1 MINKGKKNETLRI
14 LETMIQNADK
24 GPSGFWVEDHEGC
37 GNPKIFPE
45 FMEGLKRGSLVQKE
59 HMLCPWNTAV
69 LYGKGHGNIVTGCYH
84 SCSIDKAK
92 YLSPDMVKA
101 VLVRFKKKLVGGS
114 YDSPENLEPLL
125 TENEINYIEKQIRRE
140 KQESNRKHNIARN
153 KRLKDA
159 AKLLEKFP
167 EERELF
173 GNYYG
178 EDITCNLSEYGI
190 VDFSPNGMKEV
201 VGAEKFS
208 YDEYIEVQ
216 LRSAEKQRTAFL
228 NAVYNYVLDYKGTIE
243 RKTAKAVCF
252 NRIWLECM
260 YSDGVCFDVK
270 EEHVWMDISGFEGFE
285 VGDSLSFVADVYRYV
300 KKSNGKTIDY
310 GLRNPNDIKKI
321 DPYTLPSDKELMAQG
336 IDSIICEACYLSE
349 QCNRQIC
356 PLYKSVKKQNKEML
370 DILMT
375 DYDKD
380 KDLR

>member
-1 MINKGKKNETLRI
+1 MINKGKKNETLCI

-69 LYGKGHGNIVTGCYH
+69 LYGKGHGNIVTGCNH

-92 YLSPDMVKA
+92 YLSPYMVKS
-101 VLVRFKKKLVGGS
+101 VLARFKKKLVDGT

-140 KQESNRKHNIARN
+140 KQESNRKRNIARN

-178 EDITCNLSEYGI
+178 ENTTCNLSKYGI
-190 VDFSPNGMKEV
+190 VDFSPNGMMEV

-216 LRSAEKQRTAFL
+216 LRSAGKQRTAFL
-228 NAVYNYVLDYKGTIE
+228 NAVYNCVLDYKGTIE

-252 NRIWLECM
+252 KRIWLECM
-260 YSDGVCFDVK
+260 YSYGVCFDDK

-310 GLRNPNDIKKI
+310 GLRNPTNIKKI
-321 DPYTLPSDKELMAQG
+321 DSYTLPSDKELMAQE
-336 IDSIICEACYLSE
+336 IDRIFCEACYLSE
-349 QCNRQIC
+349 QCNQEIC
-356 PLYKSVKKQNKEML
+356 PIYKLVKKQKKEML

-375 DYDKD
+375 NYDKD

>member
-1 MINKGKKNETLRI
+1 
-14 LETMIQNADK
+14 MIQNADK

-69 LYGKGHGNIVTGCYH
+69 LYGNGHGNIVTGCYY
-84 SCSIDKAK
+84 SCSINKAK

-101 VLVRFKKKLVGGS
+101 VLVRFKKKLVGGT

-140 KQESNRKHNIARN
+140 KQESNRKHNIAR
-153 KRLKDA
+153 KRRLKDA

-173 GNYYG
+173 GKYYG

-260 YSDGVCFDVK
+260 YSDGVCFDDK

-336 IDSIICEACYLSE
+336 IDSIICETCYLSE

>member
-1 MINKGKKNETLRI
+1 
-14 LETMIQNADK
+14 MIQNADK

-101 VLVRFKKKLVGGS
+101 VLVRFKKKLVGGT
-114 YDSPENLEPLL
+114 YDFPENLEPLL
-125 TENEINYIEKQIRRE
+125 TKNEINYIEKQIRRE

-178 EDITCNLSEYGI
+178 EDTTCNLSEYGI

-216 LRSAEKQRTAFL
+216 LRSAGKQRTAFL

-260 YSDGVCFDVK
+260 YSDGACFDDK

-321 DPYTLPSDKELMAQG
+321 DPYTLPSDKELMTQG

-356 PLYKSVKKQNKEML
+356 PLYKSVKNQNKEML

>member
-1 MINKGKKNETLRI
+1 MINKDKKNETLRI

-101 VLVRFKKKLVGGS
+101 VLVRFKKKLVGGT
-114 YDSPENLEPLL
+114 YDFPENLEPLL
-125 TENEINYIEKQIRRE
+125 TKNEINYIEKQIRRE

-178 EDITCNLSEYGI
+178 EDTTCNLSEYGI

-216 LRSAEKQRTAFL
+216 LRSAGKQRTAFL

-260 YSDGVCFDVK
+260 YSDGACFDDK

-321 DPYTLPSDKELMAQG
+321 DPYTLPSDKELMTQG